1 MDGSPKLL
9 FMEMAIE
16 IYSPE
21 SIAVEDVHRWS
32 VMFIYCP
39 LQCISVDLHHH
50 LSCSTKSIDSFSSVS
65 IAEAMGYYFVYC
77 PECVKNIRLKAL
89 VIVQHPQ
96 MLLKHSRL
104 TFASVQKQML
114 ENRIVAC
121 GL

>member
-1 MDGSPKLL
+1 MDGSPNLL

-39 LQCISVDLHHH
+39 LQCISVDVHHH
-50 LSCSTKSIDSFSSVS
+50 LSCSTTSIDSFSSVS

-77 PECVKNIRLKAL
+77 PECG
-89 VIVQHPQ
+89 
-96 MLLKHSRL
+96 M
-104 TFASVQKQML
+104 
-114 ENRIVAC
+114 
-121 GL
+121 